1 MPSREDQLNMFKQ
14 LAKQRCEGYVIDG
27 KAYGSDDN
35 FCGDNGLKWAETK
48 TDEAMRLLD
57 QAQDY
62 KSNKEGPLPG
72 GDYMKDLASDSF
84 SSLKRR
90 EPTRGNTNREQA
102 PVECVLP
109 DRKRKETDT
118 SICYPVT
125 LDTTVMDNFS
135 DIEKN
140 VKKYY
145 QEFLDLKKIQT
156 KDNLKKSSTD
166 KENVDVTRKANEIV
180 NKLRTQYEKAKIN
193 ALEYK
198 AYITKK
204 NDAFLNEKY
213 DFIEQTN
220 KLNLKKSDNLASQ
233 LLKIDIYDRNIE
245 DNIYIIYYLLSYG
258 IMGYFIYKL
267 LK

>member
-1 MPSREDQLNMFKQ
+1 MTIREDQLNMFKQ
-14 LAKQRCEGYVIDG
+14 LAKQRCKGYTIDG
-27 KAYGSDDN
+27 KAYAMDDN
-35 FCGDNGLKWAETK
+35 FCGDKGLKWAEKT

-57 QAQDY
+57 QTQDY

-84 SSLKRR
+84 NSLHRR
-90 EPTRGNTNREQA
+90 EPTRGNTNRQQA

-109 DRKRKETDT
+109 DRKKKETDT
-118 SICYPVT
+118 SICYPVA
-125 LDTTVMDNFS
+125 LDTNVMDNFD
-135 DIEKN
+135 DIEKK

-145 QEFLDLKKIQT
+145 QEFLDLKNIPT
-156 KDNLKKSSTD
+156 EDNLKKSSTD
-166 KENVDVTRKANEIV
+166 KENADVTRKANEIV
-180 NKLRTQYEKAKIN
+180 NKLRTQYEKAKLN

-204 NDAFLNEKY
+204 NDVFLNKKDE
-213 DFIEQTN
+213 FIDTTN